1 MSDAKE
7 ISRRKLLNQISIAGV
22 GMATVVVSVPIVAY
36 LLSPFIKGEKRVWQ
50 DVGAVSDFEINKTVQ
65 VNLQDPSPLP
75 WAGETALTSA
85 WLRRGTSGFI
95 AFSVHC
101 THLGCPVNWNQ
112 GGQLFLCPCHGGV
125 FTANGDPAGGPPQ
138 RPLQRH
144 HVRVNGD
151 RVEIKPVPLRVKVV

>member
-1 MSDAKE
+1 MNDVL
-7 ISRRKLLNQISIAGV
+7 SRRALYNRISIAGV
-22 GMATVVVSVPIVAY
+22 ALASVVVSVPIIGY
-36 LLSPFIKGEKRVWQ
+36 LLSPFINKQERVWQ
-50 DVGAVSDFEINKTVQ
+50 DVGAVDQFKLDTTVQ

-85 WLRRGTSGFI
+85 WLRRTDSGFI
-95 AFSVHC
+95 AFSIHC

-125 FTANGDPAGGPPQ
+125 FNAEGQPAGGPPQ

-144 HVRVNGD
+144 DVRVNGS
-151 RVEIKPVPLRVKVV
+151 RVEIRPVPLRVRG

>member
-1 MSDAKE
+1 MNE
-7 ISRRKLLNQISIAGV
+7 VLSRRKLYNRISIAGAALA
-22 GMATVVVSVPIVAY
+22 GVVVSVPIIGY
-36 LLSPFIKGEKRVWQ
+36 LLSPFINKEERVWQ
-50 DVGAVSDFEINKTVQ
+50 DVGAVGDFTVDTTVQ

-85 WLRRGTSGFI
+85 WLRRDASGFI

-125 FTANGDPAGGPPQ
+125 FNAEGQPAGGPPQ

-144 HVRVNGD
+144 DVRVTGT
-151 RVEIKPVPLRVKVV
+151 RVEIRPVPLRVGD